1 MIVVGAVALK
11 VLEVLTALG
20 PITSFLFGLSMTH
33 VWVAVQGAQFFV
45 HYPML
50 KADAPGNLSIFQA
63 AMRKIATWELIDED
77 LL

>member
-1 MIVVGAVALK
+1 MVIFAAVLK
-11 VLEVLTALG
+11 VVLEVLVAFG
-20 PITSFLFGLSMTH
+20 PILNFFFGFGMMH

-50 KADAPGNLSIFQA
+50 KVDAPGNLGIFQA
-63 AMRKIATWELIDED
+63 AMRKVATWEIVDGD